1 MSHRVNFCPTLV
13 KCILRILPLVFLS
26 ICTQAQTQTEKLVD
40 VDTISVNGCKFV
52 IETPLDWYSVKVQDG
67 IVDDTSWNYY
77 AKTFQQNEFGAS
89 IIGIQFVRRSD
100 HLITSKEEKKMRRNM
115 TITNVM
121 LSEFLAYKV
130 VYKETKVKDCR
141 TCGNNYMTVYSLPLN
156 NKLLVNFVIQ
166 GYGSS
171 IDITNRT
178 SQFHE
183 FCTSFVRVNSS
194 SLHSLI
200 VWNGYNTMK
209 RDTLK
214 SGDIFPIVLRPSD
227 SKQLIN
233 EDPTLTGFEGLY
245 CPKIQGAKPIGK
257 YGYST
262 LNVENSTLKVFT
274 SFQHVEKVKKD
285 TTAISSQINIMI
297 DTSVKLGSNAY
308 LGYSQHM
315 PSELTLYTSKYTY
328 LQDGSMLIV
337 TVVVKSYGFYDQN
350 MTNLYRL
357 YCQEYATSI
366 LNLNKRLFV
375 PIKVDLQTPK
385 IEMFNKKET
394 NIIAPKIQP
403 VLKPK

>member
-1 MSHRVNFCPTLV
+1 MTQLKRFISITALV
-13 KCILRILPLVFLS
+13 LLS
-26 ICTQAQTQTEKLVD
+26 IYAQAQTVKTQD
-40 VDTISVNGCKFV
+40 VDTITVNGCKFV
-52 IETPLDWYSVKVQDG
+52 IETPFDWYSVKVQDG
-67 IVDDTSWNYY
+67 IVDDTSWNYF

-89 IIGIQFVRRSD
+89 VIGIQFVRRSD
-100 HLITSKEEKKMRRNM
+100 DVITDKEEKKMKRNV
-115 TITNVM
+115 TFSNIM
-121 LSEFLAYKV
+121 LGEFLVYKA
-130 VYKETKVKDCR
+130 VYKETTVRNCR

-156 NKLLVNFVIQ
+156 NKLLVNFVLQ

-171 IDITNRT
+171 TEITNRK
-178 SQFHE
+178 SQFDE
-183 FCTSFVRVNSS
+183 FCTTFLRVNLASIN
-194 SLHSLI
+194 SLI
-200 VWNGYNTMK
+200 LWNGYNTMK
-209 RDTLK
+209 KDTLK

-233 EDPTLTGFEGLY
+233 EDPTLNGFEGLY
-245 CPKIQGAKPIGK
+245 SPKIQGAKTIGK

-274 SFQHVEKVKKD
+274 SFQRVEKVKKD
-285 TTAISSQINIMI
+285 TTTISGQISTMI

-350 MTNLYRL
+350 MTNLYRH

-385 IEMFNKKET
+385 IEMFNKKES
-394 NIIAPKIQP
+394 NIITPKIQP